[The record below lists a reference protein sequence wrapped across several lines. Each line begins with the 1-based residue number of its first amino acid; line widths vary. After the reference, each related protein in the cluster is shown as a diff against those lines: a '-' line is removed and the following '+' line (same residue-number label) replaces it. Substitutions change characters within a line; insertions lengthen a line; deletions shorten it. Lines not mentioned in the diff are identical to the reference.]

1 MHLWEAGEKSE
12 KVRGGETMVR
22 EGLTNQKLEQ
32 DFEAHR
38 VHLQGES
45 RVVERTLVD
54 NIKGVA
60 EDK

>member
-32 DFEAHR
+32 DFEEKEFTYRER
-38 VHLQGES
+38 VGW
-45 RVVERTLVD
+45 
-54 NIKGVA
+54 
-60 EDK
+60 